1 MSRRLGAGANVSVMV
16 EYRAR
21 SVSFLGVAEVSEWRL
36 KQHVIGVDGEWPS
49 EDAIGAALGAA
60 ARELPPRP
68 GVGFVIAHAGD
79 TALWVLI
86 DWWSDDV
93 MLNQRNLRAPLD
105 DPGALE
111 PFEQGIVA
119 CTWELAVLA
128 FEREAWVRHVLR
140 EGNIEG
146 YLGAGL
152 EAEV

>member
-1 MSRRLGAGANVSVMV
+1 MAA
-16 EYRAR
+16 YRAR
-21 SVSFLGVAEVSEWRL
+21 RVSFLGVAEVSGWRL
-36 KQHVIGVDGEWPS
+36 KQHVIGADGEGPS
-49 EDAIGAALGAA
+49 KDAIAAALGAA
-60 ARELPPRP
+60 ARVLPARP
-68 GVGFVIAHAGD
+68 GVGFVITHTGE

-86 DWWSDDV
+86 DWWSEDV

-140 EGNIEG
+140 KGDIEG

>member
-1 MSRRLGAGANVSVMV
+1 MIGA
-16 EYRAR
+16 
-21 SVSFLGVAEVSEWRL
+21 
-36 KQHVIGVDGEWPS
+36 DGEGPS
-49 EDAIGAALGAA
+49 KDAIAAALGAA
-60 ARELPPRP
+60 ARVLPARP
-68 GVGFVIAHAGD
+68 GVGFVITHTGE

-86 DWWSDDV
+86 DWWSEDV

-140 EGNIEG
+140 KGDIEG